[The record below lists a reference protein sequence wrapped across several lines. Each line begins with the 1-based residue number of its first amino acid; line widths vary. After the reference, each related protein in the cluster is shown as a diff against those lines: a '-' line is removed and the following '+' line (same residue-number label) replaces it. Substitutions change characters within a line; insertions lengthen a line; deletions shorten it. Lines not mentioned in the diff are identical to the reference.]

1 MPLSTVGW
9 RLERLVVLSSK
20 LVLNNGAIRQ
30 PFFLMAIP
38 TLIVG
43 VLFYFVLKERVIRP
57 EDEGQEIKKKER
69 KISLKQIFQTAISW
83 QPLFYALPAFM
94 QTL

>member
-1 MPLSTVGW
+1 
-9 RLERLVVLSSK
+9 
-20 LVLNNGAIRQ
+20 
-30 PFFLMAIP
+30 MAIP

-43 VLFYFVLKERVIRP
+43 VLFYFVLKEKVIRP
-57 EDEGQEIKKKER
+57 EDEGQEIKEEGPKE